1 MGGINLGYGVWGEG
15 EWGEIGAIV
24 EMRNREPLNDQTTD
38 EEPND

>member
-1 MGGINLGYGVWGEG
+1 MKDGEWGMGDG